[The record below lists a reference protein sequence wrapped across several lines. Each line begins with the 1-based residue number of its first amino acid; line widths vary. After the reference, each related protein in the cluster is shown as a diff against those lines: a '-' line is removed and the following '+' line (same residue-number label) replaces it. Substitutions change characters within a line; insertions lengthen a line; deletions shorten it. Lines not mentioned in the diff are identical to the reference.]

1 MALPPRAY
9 FTLFELAVRWN
20 CSPADIAS
28 WAAVGRLH
36 IVTAIAPVTHG
47 LQTIAGFVVVSVTDI
62 LHMFRRTGA
71 SQSNG
76 VLKRVRPA
84 DQEDWIV
91 LPDPASHISVTVD
104 DLFIMAEDVQ
114 RFEAD
119 WDLDRRSGGYPG
131 SAPRYDWD
139 GMYVAM
145 MKRMNEQGLPVTQAE
160 WVGEIQEWFIAN
172 SETGDAPDERTI
184 RRRITPVWKALR
196 GS

>member
-1 MALPPRAY
+1 MALPPQAY
-9 FTLFELAVRWN
+9 FTLIEAAVRWN
-20 CSPADIAS
+20 CTTADIAG
-28 WAAVGRLH
+28 WASVGRLH

-47 LQTIAGFVVVSVTDI
+47 LHTVAGYVVVSVTDI

-76 VLKRVRPA
+76 FVKRVRPTG
-84 DQEDWIV
+84 QPDWI
-91 LPDPASHISVTVD
+91 LIDDPEKHIPVTID

-119 WDLDRRSGGYPG
+119 WDLDRRQGGYPG
-131 SAPRYDWD
+131 SVPKYDWD

-145 MKRMNEQGLPVTQAE
+145 MKRALDNGLPATQAE
-160 WVGEIQEWFIAN
+160 WVGEVQEWFIAN
-172 SETGDAPDERTI
+172 SDTGDAPDERTI
-184 RRRITPVWKALR
+184 RRRVTPAWKALR

>member
-1 MALPPRAY
+1 MALPPRVY
-9 FTLFELAVRWN
+9 FTLIEAAVRWN
-20 CSPADIAS
+20 CTTADIAA
-28 WAAVGRLH
+28 WASVGRLH

-47 LQTIAGFVVVSVTDI
+47 MQTVAGFVIVSVTDI
-62 LHMFRRTGA
+62 FHMFRRTGP
-71 SQSNG
+71 SPTRG
-76 VLKRVRPA
+76 LLKRVRPA
-84 DQEDWIV
+84 DQDAWI
-91 LPDPASHISVTVD
+91 LIDNPEHHIPVTVD
-104 DLFIMAEDVQ
+104 DLYITADDVQ

-119 WDLDRRSGGYPG
+119 WELDRRQGSYAG

-145 MKRMNEQGLPVTQAE
+145 MQRMNEQGLPATQAE
-160 WVGEIQEWFIAN
+160 WVGEVQEWFIAN